1 MVFTGDALFV
11 DDVGRTD
18 LYGPEHVHRLAGS
31 LYDSIFDKILPLGD
45 GAILCP
51 GHGAGSVCGMHI
63 GDRDE
68 STLGIE
74 RVQNPMLQLKNRD
87 EFIRYKVSERPERP
101 HYFHKYDMALKAL
114 NKVVSGGYS

>member
-1 MVFTGDALFV
+1 MVFTGDASFV

-18 LYGPEHVHRLAGS
+18 PYGPEHVHRLAGS

-51 GHGAGSVCGMHI
+51 GHGAGSVCDMHI

-87 EFIRYKVSERPERP
+87 EFIRYKVSERP
-101 HYFHKYDMALKAL
+101 HYFHKYDMELKAL